1 MAEDELLRPVFR
13 EVHRQR
19 PSAFIRQ
26 MAVIGCDPALEIDRV
41 RPGAQQLRVVVG
53 LNDGAVHAAQRRAHG
68 IRHGAE
74 VSAETEAR
82 RPVEPV
88 AAAPGRVMRRGKR
101 CHAHIAEAK
110 RLARRDLV
118 QAVRPLGQQF
128 SQRSAHR
135 RQRIHRRG
143 VAPQQNG
150 QALDMVGVLVRHE
163 YAREVG
169 RRNIL
174 RSESRADA
182 PCGDAGVDQ
191 NMCLAVGHERAVTA
205 RPAGKQR
212 DVHSAATAA
221 HCSAPSRSSTMS
233 APTPRS
239 LPTKFS

>member
-19 PSAFIRQ
+19 PGAFIGQ
-26 MAVIGCDPALEIDRV
+26 MAVIGRDPALEIDRV

-53 LNDGAVHAAQRRAHG
+53 LDNGAVHAAQRRAHG
-68 IRHGAE
+68 VRHGAE
-74 VSAETEAR
+74 VGAEAEAC

-101 CHAHIAEAK
+101 RHAHITEAK

-118 QAVRPLGQQF
+118 QAVRPLGQQPA
-128 SQRSAHR
+128 QRGAHR
-135 RQRIHRRG
+135 RQRIHRHG
-143 VAPQQNG
+143 VPAQQDG
-150 QALDMVGVLVRHE
+150 QALDMVSVFVRHE
-163 YAREVG
+163 HARKVG
-169 RRNIL
+169 HRDVL
-174 RSESRADA
+174 RGESRTDA
-182 PCGDAGVDQ
+182 PRGDAGVDQ
-191 NMCLAVGHERAVTA
+191 NMCLAVGHEGTVAA

-212 DVHSAATAA
+212 DVHSAAAAA
-221 HCSAPSRSSTMS
+221 HCSALSRSSTMS